1 MRNAVIYD
9 FETLGQDPAK
19 SPVVSFAFLEF
30 SIPRLSSDVPYSYE
44 DLLSATHFVKFDVMD
59 QLNNYNRKISKD
71 TLKWWTEEVS
81 DRARKQLKPSPDD
94 VSISQLY
101 GIIDERVNLKSIDV
115 VYTRGN
121 TFDPIFLQNIMLQ
134 TGNQEPFH
142 WQKIRDTRSMIEGM
156 SFGLNVVNDFMPS
169 EIADKFVKHDPIHD
183 IAADVMR
190 MQCLAQSMK

>member
-9 FETLGQDPAK
+9 FETLGQNPEK
-19 SPVVSFAFLEF
+19 SVVISFAFMEF
-30 SIPRLSSDVPYSYE
+30 SIPRLSSDVPYTYE
-44 DLLSATHFVKFDVMD
+44 ELLAAAHVIKFDVMD
-59 QLNNYNRKISKD
+59 QINNYGRTISKS
-71 TLKWWTEEVS
+71 TLKWWTDEVS
-81 DRARKQLKPSPDD
+81 ERAREQLKPSSKD

-101 GIIDERVNLKSIDV
+101 GIIDESVNLKSIDV

-121 TFDPIFLQNIMLQ
+121 TFDPIFLQFIMSQ

-142 WQKIRDTRSMIEGM
+142 WRKIRDTRSMIEGM

-190 MQCLAQSMK
+190 IQCLAQSMK